1 MRILWRLSQGG
12 RYSNKLMAMDLGVD
26 EATVEQMIEQL
37 KNLKYIEK
45 DDMGNC
51 SSGCGGCSVNHS
63 CSSKHSGVELN
74 LWKLTEKG
82 RNAVSRMH

>member
-12 RYSNKLMAMDLGVD
+12 RYSNKLIAMDLGVD
-26 EATVEQMIEQL
+26 EATVEQVIEQL

-45 DDMGNC
+45 DDMAKLFP
-51 SSGCGGCSVNHS
+51 GCGGCAVSHS

-82 RNAVSRMH
+82 RKAVSRMN